1 MEALFKALIW
11 IQQNLQAPKS
21 EYNSFGKYNYRSLES
36 ILSALKPLLAQQ
48 HCGIRFADDVVE
60 HGGRTFV
67 RSTLYFF
74 NDKGE
79 SISTTA
85 EAEHSATKTGMD
97 SAQITG
103 AASSYARKYALN
115 GLFAIDDSKD
125 DDVPPALPDKRE
137 DFEAYAD
144 KVYGKRE
151 KEQAIENNQKKLD
164 DLENWRYISA
174 DHIEVKMKNGQWINL
189 DNCQLKWLESLLE
202 NEAFDGIKA
211 DIQKR
216 ICNGKRNDPIL

>member
-103 AASSYARKYALN
+103 SASSYARKYCLN
-115 GLFAIDDSKD
+115 GLFAIDDAKD
-125 DDVPPALPDKRE
+125 PDSN
-137 DFEAYAD
+137 AYAYQQQTQEPKKTTTRRTRTSSTTSAPATTPAAKD
-144 KVYGKRE
+144 PRYQSIQAALSAVKDIDGLIDLY
-151 KEQAIENNQKKLD
+151 EQHKM
-164 DLENWRYISA
+164 
-174 DHIEVKMKNGQWINL
+174 EVEGNA
-189 DNCQLKWLESLLE
+189 E
-202 NEAFDGIKA
+202 IKA
-211 DIQKR
+211 MFSRRKQELRVITF
-216 ICNGKRNDPIL
+216 

>member
-21 EYNSFGKYNYRSLES
+21 EYNSFGKFNYRSLES
-36 ILSALKPLLAQQ
+36 ILAALKPLLAQQ

-103 AASSYARKYALN
+103 AASSYARKYCLN
-115 GLFAIDDSKD
+115 GLFAIDDTKD
-125 DDVPPALPDKRE
+125 PDSNAYVRQTQEPVKKTPTRRTRTTAQPAAPASNPR
-137 DFEAYAD
+137 YA
-144 KVYGKRE
+144 
-151 KEQAIENNQKKLD
+151 AIEKALSKVTD
-164 DLENWRYISA
+164 ID
-174 DHIEVKMKNGQWINL
+174 
-189 DNCQLKWLESLLE
+189 SLLDLYE
-202 NEAFDGIKA
+202 QHKMEVD
-211 DIQKR
+211 
-216 ICNGKRNDPIL
+216 NDSSIRDMFSKKKQEIRQSTVITF

>member
-21 EYNSFGKYNYRSLES
+21 EYNSFGKFNYRSLES
-36 ILSALKPLLAQQ
+36 ILAALKPLLAQQ

-103 AASSYARKYALN
+103 AASSYARKYCLN
-115 GLFAIDDSKD
+115 GLFAIDDTKD
-125 DDVPPALPDKRE
+125 PDSNAYMQQTQEPAKKAPTRRTRTTSASAQATTPATKDPR
-137 DFEAYAD
+137 YA
-144 KVYGKRE
+144 
-151 KEQAIENNQKKLD
+151 AIEAALAKVNDIDSLIELYEQHRMEVENNPD
-164 DLENWRYISA
+164 
-174 DHIEVKMKNGQWINL
+174 
-189 DNCQLKWLESLLE
+189 
-202 NEAFDGIKA
+202 IKA
-211 DIQKR
+211 MFSRRKQEIHKSTV
-216 ICNGKRNDPIL
+216 ITF

>member
-21 EYNSFGKYNYRSLES
+21 EYNSFGKFNYRSLES
-36 ILSALKPLLAQQ
+36 ILAALKPLLAQQ

-103 AASSYARKYALN
+103 AASSYARKYCLN
-115 GLFAIDDSKD
+115 GLFAIDDTKD
-125 DDVPPALPDKRE
+125 PDSNAYVQQTQEPVKKTPTRRTRTTAQPAAPASNPR
-137 DFEAYAD
+137 YA
-144 KVYGKRE
+144 
-151 KEQAIENNQKKLD
+151 AIEKALSKVTD
-164 DLENWRYISA
+164 ID
-174 DHIEVKMKNGQWINL
+174 
-189 DNCQLKWLESLLE
+189 SLLDLYE
-202 NEAFDGIKA
+202 QHKMEVD
-211 DIQKR
+211 
-216 ICNGKRNDPIL
+216 NDSSIRDMFSKKKQEIRQSTVISF

>member
-21 EYNSFGKYNYRSLES
+21 EYNSFGKFNYRSLES
-36 ILSALKPLLAQQ
+36 ILAALKPLLAQQ

-103 AASSYARKYALN
+103 AASSYARKYCLN
-115 GLFAIDDSKD
+115 GLFAIDDTKD
-125 DDVPPALPDKRE
+125 PDSNAYMQQTQEPVKKTPTRRTRTTAQPAAPASNPR
-137 DFEAYAD
+137 YA
-144 KVYGKRE
+144 
-151 KEQAIENNQKKLD
+151 AIEKALSKVTD
-164 DLENWRYISA
+164 ID
-174 DHIEVKMKNGQWINL
+174 
-189 DNCQLKWLESLLE
+189 SLLDLYE
-202 NEAFDGIKA
+202 QHKMEVD
-211 DIQKR
+211 
-216 ICNGKRNDPIL
+216 NDSSIRDMFSKKKQEIRQSTVITF

>member
-1 MEALFKALIW
+1 MDELFKALIW

-21 EYNSFGKYNYRSLES
+21 EYNSFGKFNYRTLES
-36 ILSALKPLLAQQ
+36 ILAALKPLLAQQ

-103 AASSYARKYALN
+103 AASSYARKYCLN
-115 GLFAIDDSKD
+115 GLFAIDDTKD
-125 DDVPPALPDKRE
+125 PDTNAFSQQIQEPKKSPARRTRTTSASAQATTPTAKDPRYQSIQAALSAVKDI
-137 DFEAYAD
+137 DGLIDLY
-144 KVYGKRE
+144 
-151 KEQAIENNQKKLD
+151 EQHKM
-164 DLENWRYISA
+164 
-174 DHIEVKMKNGQWINL
+174 EV
-189 DNCQLKWLESLLE
+189 
-202 NEAFDGIKA
+202 DGNAEIKA
-211 DIQKR
+211 MFSRRKQELRVITF
-216 ICNGKRNDPIL
+216 

>member
-36 ILSALKPLLAQQ
+36 ILAALKPLLAQQ

-85 EAEHSATKTGMD
+85 EAEHSATKN
-97 SAQITG
+97 
-103 AASSYARKYALN
+103 R
-115 GLFAIDDSKD
+115 
-125 DDVPPALPDKRE
+125 
-137 DFEAYAD
+137 
-144 KVYGKRE
+144 
-151 KEQAIENNQKKLD
+151 
-164 DLENWRYISA
+164 
-174 DHIEVKMKNGQWINL
+174 
-189 DNCQLKWLESLLE
+189 
-202 NEAFDGIKA
+202 DG
-211 DIQKR
+211 
-216 ICNGKRNDPIL
+216 

>member
-36 ILSALKPLLAQQ
+36 ILAALKPLLAQQ

-103 AASSYARKYALN
+103 AASSYARKYCLN
-115 GLFAIDDSKD
+115 GLFAIDDTKD
-125 DDVPPALPDKRE
+125 PDSNAYVQQTQEPVKKTPTRRTRTTAQPAAPVSNPR
-137 DFEAYAD
+137 YA
-144 KVYGKRE
+144 
-151 KEQAIENNQKKLD
+151 AIEKALSKVTD
-164 DLENWRYISA
+164 ID
-174 DHIEVKMKNGQWINL
+174 
-189 DNCQLKWLESLLE
+189 SLLDLYE
-202 NEAFDGIKA
+202 QHKMEVD
-211 DIQKR
+211 
-216 ICNGKRNDPIL
+216 NDNSIRDMFSKKKQEIRQSTVITF

>member
-103 AASSYARKYALN
+103 AASSYARKYCLN
-115 GLFAIDDSKD
+115 GLFAIDDTKD
-125 DDVPPALPDKRE
+125 PDSNAYVQQTQEPVKKTPTRRTRTTAQPAAPASNPR
-137 DFEAYAD
+137 YA
-144 KVYGKRE
+144 
-151 KEQAIENNQKKLD
+151 AIEKALSKVTD
-164 DLENWRYISA
+164 ID
-174 DHIEVKMKNGQWINL
+174 
-189 DNCQLKWLESLLE
+189 SLLDLYE
-202 NEAFDGIKA
+202 QHKMEVD
-211 DIQKR
+211 
-216 ICNGKRNDPIL
+216 NDSSIRDMFSKKKQEIRQSTVITF

>member
-36 ILSALKPLLAQQ
+36 ILAALKPLLAQQ

-103 AASSYARKYALN
+103 AASSYARKYCLN
-115 GLFAIDDSKD
+115 GLFAIDDTKD
-125 DDVPPALPDKRE
+125 PDSNAYVQQTQEPVKKTPTRRTRTTAQPTAPASNPR
-137 DFEAYAD
+137 YA
-144 KVYGKRE
+144 
-151 KEQAIENNQKKLD
+151 AIEKALSKVTD
-164 DLENWRYISA
+164 ID
-174 DHIEVKMKNGQWINL
+174 
-189 DNCQLKWLESLLE
+189 SLLDLYE
-202 NEAFDGIKA
+202 QHKMEVD
-211 DIQKR
+211 
-216 ICNGKRNDPIL
+216 NDSSIRDMFSKKKQEIRQSTVITF

>member
-36 ILSALKPLLAQQ
+36 ILSALKPLLAQP

-103 AASSYARKYALN
+103 AASSYARKYCLN
-115 GLFAIDDSKD
+115 GLFAIDDTKD
-125 DDVPPALPDKRE
+125 PDSNAYVQQTQEPVKKTPTRRTRTTAQPAAPASNPR
-137 DFEAYAD
+137 YA
-144 KVYGKRE
+144 
-151 KEQAIENNQKKLD
+151 AIEKALSKVTD
-164 DLENWRYISA
+164 ID
-174 DHIEVKMKNGQWINL
+174 
-189 DNCQLKWLESLLE
+189 SLLDLYE
-202 NEAFDGIKA
+202 QHKMEVDKDSSIRDMFSKKKQEIRQSTV
-211 DIQKR
+211 ITF
-216 ICNGKRNDPIL
+216 

>member
-21 EYNSFGKYNYRSLES
+21 EYNSFGKFNYRSLES
-36 ILSALKPLLAQQ
+36 ILAALKPLLAQQ

-103 AASSYARKYALN
+103 AASSYARKYCLN
-115 GLFAIDDSKD
+115 GLFAIDDTKD
-125 DDVPPALPDKRE
+125 PDSN
-137 DFEAYAD
+137 AYAQQTQEPVKKTPTRRTRTSSTTSAPATTPAAKD
-144 KVYGKRE
+144 PRYQSIQAALSVVKDIDGLIDLY
-151 KEQAIENNQKKLD
+151 EQHKM
-164 DLENWRYISA
+164 
-174 DHIEVKMKNGQWINL
+174 EVEGNA
-189 DNCQLKWLESLLE
+189 E
-202 NEAFDGIKA
+202 IKA
-211 DIQKR
+211 MFSRRKQELRVITF
-216 ICNGKRNDPIL
+216 

>member
-36 ILSALKPLLAQQ
+36 ILAALKPLLAQQ

-103 AASSYARKYALN
+103 AASSYARKYCLN
-115 GLFAIDDSKD
+115 GLFAIDDTKD
-125 DDVPPALPDKRE
+125 PDSN
-137 DFEAYAD
+137 AYAYQQQTQEPVKKTPTRRTRTTSASAPATTPAAKD
-144 KVYGKRE
+144 PRYA
-151 KEQAIENNQKKLD
+151 AIEAALAKVNDIDSLIELYEQHRMEVENNPD
-164 DLENWRYISA
+164 
-174 DHIEVKMKNGQWINL
+174 
-189 DNCQLKWLESLLE
+189 
-202 NEAFDGIKA
+202 IKA
-211 DIQKR
+211 MFSRRKQEIHKSTV
-216 ICNGKRNDPIL
+216 ITF

>member
-36 ILSALKPLLAQQ
+36 ILAALKPLLAQQ

-103 AASSYARKYALN
+103 AASSYARKYCLN
-115 GLFAIDDSKD
+115 GLFAIDDTKD
-125 DDVPPALPDKRE
+125 PDSNAYVQQTQEPVKKTPTRKTRTTAQPAAPASNPR
-137 DFEAYAD
+137 YA
-144 KVYGKRE
+144 
-151 KEQAIENNQKKLD
+151 AIEKALSKVTD
-164 DLENWRYISA
+164 ID
-174 DHIEVKMKNGQWINL
+174 
-189 DNCQLKWLESLLE
+189 SLLDLYE
-202 NEAFDGIKA
+202 QHKMEVD
-211 DIQKR
+211 
-216 ICNGKRNDPIL
+216 NDSSIRDMFSKKKQEIRQSTVITF

>member
-36 ILSALKPLLAQQ
+36 ILAALKPLLAQQ

-103 AASSYARKYALN
+103 AASSYARKYCLN
-115 GLFAIDDSKD
+115 GLFAIDDTKD
-125 DDVPPALPDKRE
+125 PDSNAYVQQTQEPVKKTPTRRTRTTAQPAAPTTNPR
-137 DFEAYAD
+137 YA
-144 KVYGKRE
+144 
-151 KEQAIENNQKKLD
+151 AIEKALSKVTD
-164 DLENWRYISA
+164 ID
-174 DHIEVKMKNGQWINL
+174 
-189 DNCQLKWLESLLE
+189 SLLDLYE
-202 NEAFDGIKA
+202 QHKMEVD
-211 DIQKR
+211 
-216 ICNGKRNDPIL
+216 NDSSIRDMFSKKKQEIRQSTVITF

>member
-21 EYNSFGKYNYRSLES
+21 EYNSFGKYNYRS
-36 ILSALKPLLAQQ
+36 
-48 HCGIRFADDVVE
+48 DVVE

-103 AASSYARKYALN
+103 AASSYARKYCLN
-115 GLFAIDDSKD
+115 GLFAIDDTKD
-125 DDVPPALPDKRE
+125 PDSNAYMQQTQEPVKKTPTRRTRTTSASAPANTPAAKDPRYQSIQAALSAVKDI
-137 DFEAYAD
+137 DGLIDLY
-144 KVYGKRE
+144 
-151 KEQAIENNQKKLD
+151 EQHKM
-164 DLENWRYISA
+164 
-174 DHIEVKMKNGQWINL
+174 EVEGNA
-189 DNCQLKWLESLLE
+189 E
-202 NEAFDGIKA
+202 IKA
-211 DIQKR
+211 MFSRRKQELRVITF
-216 ICNGKRNDPIL
+216 

>member
-60 HGGRTFV
+60 PGGRTFV

-103 AASSYARKYALN
+103 AASSYARKYCLN
-115 GLFAIDDSKD
+115 GLFAIDDTKD
-125 DDVPPALPDKRE
+125 PDSNAYVQQTQEPVKKTPTRRTRTTAQPAALASNPR
-137 DFEAYAD
+137 YA
-144 KVYGKRE
+144 
-151 KEQAIENNQKKLD
+151 AIEKALSKVTD
-164 DLENWRYISA
+164 ID
-174 DHIEVKMKNGQWINL
+174 
-189 DNCQLKWLESLLE
+189 SLLDLYE
-202 NEAFDGIKA
+202 QHKMEVD
-211 DIQKR
+211 
-216 ICNGKRNDPIL
+216 NDSSIRDMFSKKKQEIRQSTVITF

>member
-36 ILSALKPLLAQQ
+36 ILAALKPLLAQQ

-103 AASSYARKYALN
+103 AASSYARKYCLN
-115 GLFAIDDSKD
+115 GLFAIDDTKD
-125 DDVPPALPDKRE
+125 PDSNAYMQQTQEPAKKAPTRRTRTSSTTSAQATMQSAKSQDPRYQSIQAALSAVKDI
-137 DFEAYAD
+137 DGLIDLY
-144 KVYGKRE
+144 
-151 KEQAIENNQKKLD
+151 EQHKM
-164 DLENWRYISA
+164 
-174 DHIEVKMKNGQWINL
+174 EVEGNA
-189 DNCQLKWLESLLE
+189 E
-202 NEAFDGIKA
+202 IKA
-211 DIQKR
+211 MFSRRKQELRVITF
-216 ICNGKRNDPIL
+216 

>member
-36 ILSALKPLLAQQ
+36 ILAALKPLLAQQ

-103 AASSYARKYALN
+103 AASSYARKYCLN
-115 GLFAIDDSKD
+115 GLFAIDDTKD
-125 DDVPPALPDKRE
+125 PDSN
-137 DFEAYAD
+137 AYAYQQQTQEPVKKTPTRRTRTTSAPAQATTPATKD
-144 KVYGKRE
+144 PRYQSIQAALSAVKDIDGLIDLY
-151 KEQAIENNQKKLD
+151 EQHKM
-164 DLENWRYISA
+164 
-174 DHIEVKMKNGQWINL
+174 EVEGNA
-189 DNCQLKWLESLLE
+189 E
-202 NEAFDGIKA
+202 IKA
-211 DIQKR
+211 MFSRRKQELRVITF
-216 ICNGKRNDPIL
+216 

>member
-36 ILSALKPLLAQQ
+36 ILAALKPLLAQQ

-103 AASSYARKYALN
+103 AASSYARKYCLN
-115 GLFAIDDSKD
+115 GLFAIDDTKD
-125 DDVPPALPDKRE
+125 PDSNAYVEQTQEPVKKTPTRRTRTTAQPAAPATNPR
-137 DFEAYAD
+137 YA
-144 KVYGKRE
+144 
-151 KEQAIENNQKKLD
+151 AIEKALSKVTD
-164 DLENWRYISA
+164 ID
-174 DHIEVKMKNGQWINL
+174 
-189 DNCQLKWLESLLE
+189 SLLDLYE
-202 NEAFDGIKA
+202 QHKMEVD
-211 DIQKR
+211 
-216 ICNGKRNDPIL
+216 NDSSIRDMFSKKKQEIRQSTVITF

>member
-36 ILSALKPLLAQQ
+36 ILAALKPLLAQQ

-67 RSTLYFF
+67 RSTLFFF

-103 AASSYARKYALN
+103 AASSYARKYCLN
-115 GLFAIDDSKD
+115 GLFAIDDTKD
-125 DDVPPALPDKRE
+125 PDSNAYMQQTQEPVKKTPTRRTRTSSTTSAPATTPTAKDPRYQSIQAALSAVKDI
-137 DFEAYAD
+137 DGLIDLY
-144 KVYGKRE
+144 
-151 KEQAIENNQKKLD
+151 EQHKM
-164 DLENWRYISA
+164 
-174 DHIEVKMKNGQWINL
+174 EVEGNA
-189 DNCQLKWLESLLE
+189 E
-202 NEAFDGIKA
+202 IKA
-211 DIQKR
+211 MFSRRKQELRVITF
-216 ICNGKRNDPIL
+216 